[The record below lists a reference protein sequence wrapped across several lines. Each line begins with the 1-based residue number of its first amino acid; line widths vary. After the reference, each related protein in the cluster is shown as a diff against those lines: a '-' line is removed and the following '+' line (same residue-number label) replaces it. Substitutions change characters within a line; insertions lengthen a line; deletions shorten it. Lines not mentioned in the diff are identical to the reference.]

1 MKRTLVVTVFLGAMI
16 FGQVVAATAE
26 TVHRMTAN
34 IPFAF
39 NAGGQLL
46 PAGAYIFDM
55 AALGGYAATG
65 SALTIQTKDG
75 SVFLYLNAIRS
86 DVGNARQACTVT
98 FSRYGD
104 RYFLSEVQSGAIK
117 SGLRKTSA
125 EKELGLSHS
134 RRADSGLTRLV
145 LASPLAQ

>member
-1 MKRTLVVTVFLGAMI
+1 MTVFLVAMI
-16 FGQVVAATAE
+16 FGVVAATAE

-46 PAGAYIFDM
+46 PAGKYILDM
-55 AALGGYAATG
+55 TTLGGYAATG
-65 SALTIQTKDG
+65 SALTIRTKDG

-86 DVGNARQACTVT
+86 DVSNAGQACTVT

-117 SGLRKTSA
+117 SGLPKTSA
-125 EKELGLSHS
+125 EKELGLAPS
-134 RRADSGLTRLV
+134 RRADAGWKRLV
-145 LASPLAQ
+145 IAFPVGQ